1 MNMLNKSISRSI
13 PAALLALALV
23 FGGPA
28 AASPEGAAKFVQRV
42 ADDVIGLVSD
52 TSVAA
57 ARRERMLADEFQAS
71 FDLAT
76 ISRYTLGRYWDTAT
90 VAERAEYRAL
100 FVDYLVRKY
109 VGLTQFAYG
118 GERLV
123 VTATQAADATNT
135 MVTSRIERS
144 EGDPVTVVWQVRDAD
159 GTYLAIDAVVE
170 GVSLVRA
177 LREEFTSVVRNNG
190 GEVGTLIAMMRDV
203 LDETG

>member
-1 MNMLNKSISRSI
+1 MLMLKNWRRRSI
-13 PAALLALALV
+13 PAALLALTLV

-28 AASPEGAAKFVQRV
+28 AADPEGAGAFIQRV
-42 ADDVIGLVSD
+42 ADDIIGLVSD
-52 TSVAA
+52 RSVSAA
-57 ARRERMLADEFQAS
+57 QRERMMAEEFRAT

-76 ISRYTLGRYWDTAT
+76 ISRFTLGRYWATAT

-100 FVDYLVRKY
+100 LVDYLVRKY
-109 VGLTQFAYG
+109 VGLTKFAYG

-123 VTATQAADATNT
+123 VTGTQAVDGRNV

-144 EGDPVTVVWQVRDAD
+144 EGHPVTVVWQVRDTD
-159 GTYLAIDAVVE
+159 GGYLAIDSIVE
-170 GVSLVRA
+170 GVSLVRM

-190 GEVGTLIAMMRDV
+190 GDVGTLITMMRGV

>member
-1 MNMLNKSISRSI
+1 MHMLKNWLMRSM
-13 PAALLALALV
+13 PAALLALTLV

-28 AASPEGAAKFVQRV
+28 AADPEGAGEFVQRI
-42 ADDVIGLVSD
+42 ADDIIGLVSD
-52 TSVAA
+52 PAVPAA
-57 ARRERMLADEFQAS
+57 QRERMLAEEFRAT

-76 ISRYTLGRYWDTAT
+76 ISRYTLGRYWDTASA
-90 VAERAEYRAL
+90 AERAEYRAL
-100 FVDYLVRKY
+100 LVNYLVRKY

-123 VTATQAADATNT
+123 VTGSQAADVRNT
-135 MVTSRIERS
+135 MVTSRIERP
-144 EGDPVTVVWQVRDAD
+144 EGGPVTVVWQVRDSD
-159 GTYLAIDAVVE
+159 GGYLAIDSIVE

-190 GEVGTLIAMMRDV
+190 GDVGTLITMMRDV

>member
-1 MNMLNKSISRSI
+1 MNMLNKSISRSK
-13 PAALLALALV
+13 PAALLALTLV

-28 AASPEGAAKFVQRV
+28 AASPEGAADFVQRI

-52 TSVAA
+52 TSVPAA
-57 ARRERMLADEFQAS
+57 QRERMLADEFQAT

-90 VAERAEYRAL
+90 VAERAEYQAL
-100 FVDYLVRKY
+100 FVDYLLRKY

-123 VTATQAADATNT
+123 VTGTQAADVRNT
-135 MVTSRIERS
+135 MVTSRIERP
-144 EGDPVTVVWQVRDAD
+144 EGGPVTVVWQVRDSD
-159 GTYLAIDAVVE
+159 RGYLAIDSIVE

-190 GEVGTLIAMMRDV
+190 GDVGTLITMMRGV
-203 LDETG
+203 LEETG